1 MTEELDVPFM
11 LTGSF
16 ALGYYGTPRMTR
28 DLDFVVAPMEGQ
40 VDALV
45 SAFSTDFYID
55 GDAARSAIK
64 LQRMFNLM
72 HLDSAIKVV
81 LIVRKNSEYRNAEFE
96 RRKSVEFAGISTW
109 ITSREDLI
117 LSKLV
122 WARDTGSEMQ
132 LRDVR
137 TLIDE
142 SVDWLYLKD
151 WAAKLG
157 VAGNWMRSPSERYLP
172 RNGQNGR
179 RALQAHD
186 AGSAHENRLLDV
198 RDGASHH

>member
-1 MTEELDVPFM
+1 MTEELDVLRIISERLHAADVPFM

-16 ALGYYGTPRMTR
+16 ALGYYGKPRMTR
-28 DLDFVVAPMEGQ
+28 DLDFVVALMERH

-55 GDAARSAIK
+55 EDAARSA
-64 LQRMFNLM
+64 FNLM
-72 HLDSAIKVV
+72 HLDSAIKVD
-81 LIVRKNSEYRNAEFE
+81 LIVRKDLEYRHAEFE

-122 WARDTGSEMQ
+122 WARETDSEMQ
-132 LRDVR
+132 LRDVLA
-137 TLIDE
+137 LIDE
-142 SVDWLYLKD
+142 SVDWLYLND

-157 VAGNWMRSPSERYLP
+157 VA
-172 RNGQNGR
+172 
-179 RALQAHD
+179 AK
-186 AGSAHENRLLDV
+186 LDEL
-198 RDGASHH
+198 SK

>member
-1 MTEELDVPFM
+1 M
-11 LTGSF
+11 
-16 ALGYYGTPRMTR
+16 RTR
-28 DLDFVVAPMEGQ
+28 PG
-40 VDALV
+40 
-45 SAFSTDFYID
+45 FY
-55 GDAARSAIK
+55 R
-64 LQRMFNLM
+64 Q
-72 HLDSAIKVV
+72 
-81 LIVRKNSEYRNAEFE
+81 AEFE

-122 WARDTGSEMQ
+122 WANDSGSEMQ

-157 VAGNWMRSPSERYLP
+157 VA
-172 RNGQNGR
+172 
-179 RALQAHD
+179 AK
-186 AGSAHENRLLDV
+186 LDE
-198 RDGASHH
+198 ASK

>member
-1 MTEELDVPFM
+1 VDQGIEISK
-11 LTGSF
+11 TGTAFVSTS
-16 ALGYYGTPRMTR
+16 AWAGHARAENACTARITR
-28 DLDFVVAPMEGQ
+28 ISTAVHN
-40 VDALV
+40 ALV

-55 GDAARSAIK
+55 EDAVRSAIK
-64 LQRMFNLM
+64 SQRKFDLM
-72 HLDSAIKVV
+72 HLDSAIKVD
-81 LIVRKNSEYRNAEFE
+81 LIVRKNSEYRHAEFE

-117 LSKLV
+117 LSKLI

-157 VAGNWMRSPSERYLP
+157 IA
-172 RNGQNGR
+172 
-179 RALQAHD
+179 AK
-186 AGSAHENRLLDV
+186 LDEL
-198 RDGASHH
+198 SK